1 MTEEVSLTIKGVQSF
16 GEDRDSQE
24 TKADA
29 RYFKKGESHY
39 LFYEEVQ
46 EGMEE
51 PIKTRVKL
59 HKNGVGAGTQRRHQH
74 HHDF

>member
-24 TKADA
+24 MKADA
-29 RYFKKGESHY
+29 RYFKKGECHY

-46 EGMEE
+46 
-51 PIKTRVKL
+51 
-59 HKNGVGAGTQRRHQH
+59 
-74 HHDF
+74 